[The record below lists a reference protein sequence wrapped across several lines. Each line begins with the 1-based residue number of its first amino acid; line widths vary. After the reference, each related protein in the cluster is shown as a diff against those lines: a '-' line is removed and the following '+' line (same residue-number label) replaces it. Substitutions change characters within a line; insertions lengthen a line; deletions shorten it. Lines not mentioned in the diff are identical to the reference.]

1 MKKMKWIGL
10 LLCLVMLV
18 TALAGCGSS
27 ETGQVTEEDPNT
39 VPEDTYEINWYTMGA
54 AMGEIGEVE
63 AAINDYL
70 KDKINAT
77 VKITRLESG
86 QYQQQISTMMATG
99 EYFDCCFVADWCV
112 DYFSNAKSGGFL
124 ALDEIIDKYM
134 PKTKALMAEDIWN
147 NVRVDGKIYGVPANK
162 EFAEQRG
169 WAYRTDIAEKYN
181 LDMSQYK
188 TFEELIP
195 VLKMVKENEPDFEY
209 PIDWGTD
216 RTPQSFSQRTK
227 VGTNELALFNDLD
240 KFGPTVV
247 QLTET
252 DEYMDACR
260 VARQFYEEGLI
271 RPDILT
277 ASDFSQRL
285 KDGKTFAY
293 MEFLK
298 PGKAKEVCQK
308 FDFELDQAPVTEI
321 VQLNNAGA
329 GSMIAI
335 SRTSKNPARVARF
348 LELVNT
354 DKYLNNLINFGIE
367 GKHYTKIGDDMITI
381 TPNAGYTLSGETWMT
396 GNVFLNYLV
405 EGEDENKLKD
415 LASFNE
421 NAVKPWYYGFVFDPT
436 PVEQEIAAVNNVN
449 SEYNKQM
456 TLGAVDPDSLID
468 EYRTKLEAAGIDKVQ
483 EEAQRQLDEF
493 MATKNQEAN

>member
-1 MKKMKWIGL
+1 MKKLKWIGL
-10 LLCLVMLV
+10 LLCLTMLI

-27 ETGQVTEEDPNT
+27 KTAQVTEEDPNT

-54 AMGEIGEVE
+54 AMGEVAEVE
-63 AAINDYL
+63 AAINDYI

-77 VKITRLESG
+77 IKITRMESG
-86 QYQQQISTMMATG
+86 QYQQQMNTMMATG
-99 EYFDCCFVADWCV
+99 EYFDCCFAANWVL
-112 DYFSNAKSGGFL
+112 DYAANAKNGGFL
-124 ALDEIIDKYM
+124 AIDEYIDKYM
-134 PKTKALMAEDIWN
+134 PKTKALMAEDIWD

-169 WAYRTDIAEKYN
+169 WAYQTEIAEKYN

-188 TFEELIP
+188 TFEDLIP
-195 VLKMVKENEPDFEY
+195 MLKMIKENEPDLMY

-216 RTPQSFSQRTK
+216 RTPGSFWAGFQVCTGLK
-227 VGTNELALFNDLD
+227 LDNDES
-240 KFGPTVV
+240 KYGRKVV
-247 QLTET
+247 QAIETE
-252 DEYMDACR
+252 EYMENCR
-260 VARQFYEEGLI
+260 TAHRFYKEGLI
-271 RPDILT
+271 KPDILT

-285 KDGKTFAY
+285 KDGKTFVY

-298 PGKAKEVCQK
+298 PGKAKEICQK
-308 FDFELDQAPVTEI
+308 FNFELDQVPVTEI
-321 VQLNNAGA
+321 IQLNGA
-329 GSMIAI
+329 GGGSMMAI

-354 DKYLNNLINFGIE
+354 DKYLNNLMNFGIE
-367 GKHYTKIGDDMITI
+367 GKHYTKISDDMIKI

-415 LASFNE
+415 LAEFNKD
-421 NAVKPWYYGFVFDPT
+421 AIKPWYYGFVFDPI
-436 PVEQEIAAVNNVN
+436 PVEQDIAAVKNV
-449 SEYNKQM
+449 SEEYNKQM
-456 TLGAVDPDSLID
+456 VLGAVDPDTLID
-468 EYRTKLEAAGIDKVQ
+468 DYRAKMKAAGIDKVQ

-493 MATKNQEAN
+493 LASKK